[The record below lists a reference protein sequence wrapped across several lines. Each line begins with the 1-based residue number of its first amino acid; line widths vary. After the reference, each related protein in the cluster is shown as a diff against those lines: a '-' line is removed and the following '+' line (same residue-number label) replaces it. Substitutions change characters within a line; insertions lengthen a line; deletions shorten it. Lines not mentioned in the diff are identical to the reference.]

1 MIKKLNFYLINL
13 ELLEFGAS
21 NMADVVDYS
30 ALNADADP
38 ALHVSFLLLPEYTLS
53 AFANAV
59 GILRMANR
67 LRDKTLYTWSLHSLD
82 GEPLIS
88 SSGLEISLDDSLE
101 NTDHA
106 NILMVCG
113 GYSIKKYCDKRLVDG
128 LRKVAKR
135 KIPIGGICTGS
146 YALAFAGLLDGYRC
160 TIHWENIASFREE
173 FPKLDIS
180 SSLFVIDRDRYTC
193 SGGISSIDLM
203 LNLIASI
210 HGHQLVQ
217 QISEQFTC
225 DRVRTEKDAQRAPLK
240 YLIGASQPKLVDA
253 VTLMESN
260 IEEPLT
266 LDEVAAYVGISRR
279 QLERLFNRYLHCA
292 PSRYY
297 LELRLSR
304 ARLLLLQ
311 TPIPVIDVAISCGF
325 STAPHFSKCYSDLY
339 GKPPSS
345 ERRVLR

>member
-1 MIKKLNFYLINL
+1 MSESVESNLI
-13 ELLEFGAS
+13 EMEQET
-21 NMADVVDYS
+21 
-30 ALNADADP
+30 
-38 ALHVSFLLLPEYTLS
+38 ALHVVFLMLPEYTLS
-53 AFANAV
+53 AFSNAI

-67 LRDKTLYTWSLHSLD
+67 LTERQLYTWSIHSVD
-82 GEPLIS
+82 GASVIS
-88 SSGLEISLDDSLE
+88 SAGLELNVDGSIE
-101 NTDHA
+101 QTEQA
-106 NILMVCG
+106 NIFMVCG
-113 GYSIKKYCDKRLVDG
+113 GYSVKKYCTKTLAET
-128 LRKVAKR
+128 LRKIAKR
-135 KIPIGGICTGS
+135 KIPMGGICTGS
-146 YALAFAGLLDGYRC
+146 YALAAAGLLDGYRS
-160 TIHWENIASFREE
+160 TIHWENLASLREE
-173 FPKLDIS
+173 FPKLEIS
-180 SSLFVIDRDRYTC
+180 SSIFVIDRDRYTC

-266 LDEVAAYVGISRR
+266 LDEVSEYVGISRR

-311 TPIPVIDVAISCGF
+311 TSIPVIDVAISCGF

-345 ERRVLR
+345 ERRALT

>member
-1 MIKKLNFYLINL
+1 MFNSSNLNVP
-13 ELLEFGAS
+13 EAET
-21 NMADVVDYS
+21 
-30 ALNADADP
+30 
-38 ALHVSFLLLPEYTLS
+38 ALHVSFLMLPEYTLS
-53 AFANAV
+53 AFSNAI

-67 LRDKTLYTWSLHSLD
+67 LTDRTLYTWSVHSLD
-82 GEPLIS
+82 GQPVIS
-88 SSGLEISLDDSLE
+88 SAGLELTIDGSLADA
-101 NTDHA
+101 TDA

-113 GYSIKKYCDKRLVDG
+113 GYSVKKYCNKLLTDG
-128 LRKVAKR
+128 LRKIAKR
-135 KIPIGGICTGS
+135 KIPIGGIDTGT
-146 YALAFAGLLDGYRC
+146 YALAVAGLLDGYRC
-160 TIHWENIASFREE
+160 TIHWENLSSLREE
-173 FPKLDIS
+173 FPRLEIT

-217 QISEQFTC
+217 EISEQFTC

-240 YLIGASQPKLVDA
+240 YLIGASQPRLVDA

-266 LDEVAAYVGISRR
+266 LDEVADYVGISRR

-311 TPIPVIDVAISCGF
+311 TSIAVIDVAISCGF

-339 GKPPSS
+339 GKPPSA
-345 ERRVLR
+345 ERRALR

>member
-1 MIKKLNFYLINL
+1 MFNSSNLNVP
-13 ELLEFGAS
+13 EAET
-21 NMADVVDYS
+21 
-30 ALNADADP
+30 
-38 ALHVSFLLLPEYTLS
+38 ALHVSFLMLPEYTLS
-53 AFANAV
+53 AFSNAI

-67 LRDKTLYTWSLHSLD
+67 LTDRTLYTWSVHSLD
-82 GEPLIS
+82 GQSVIS
-88 SSGLEISLDDSLE
+88 SAGLELTIDGSLADA
-101 NTDHA
+101 TDA

-113 GYSIKKYCDKRLVDG
+113 GYSVKKYCNKLLTDG
-128 LRKVAKR
+128 LRKIAKR
-135 KIPIGGICTGS
+135 KIPIGGIDTGT
-146 YALAFAGLLDGYRC
+146 YALAVAGLLDGYRC
-160 TIHWENIASFREE
+160 TIHWENLSSLREE
-173 FPKLDIS
+173 FPRLEIT

-217 QISEQFTC
+217 EISEQFTC

-240 YLIGASQPKLVDA
+240 YLIGASQPRLVDA

-266 LDEVAAYVGISRR
+266 LDEVADYVGISRR

-311 TPIPVIDVAISCGF
+311 TSIAVIDVAISCGF

-339 GKPPSS
+339 GKPPSA
-345 ERRVLR
+345 ERRARR

>member
-1 MIKKLNFYLINL
+1 MFNSSNLNVP
-13 ELLEFGAS
+13 EAET
-21 NMADVVDYS
+21 
-30 ALNADADP
+30 
-38 ALHVSFLLLPEYTLS
+38 ALHVSFLMLPEYTLS
-53 AFANAV
+53 AFSNAI

-67 LRDKTLYTWSLHSLD
+67 LTDRALYTWSVHSLD
-82 GEPLIS
+82 GQSVIS
-88 SSGLEISLDDSLE
+88 SAGLELTINGSLADA
-101 NTDHA
+101 TDA

-113 GYSIKKYCDKRLVDG
+113 GYSVKRYCNKLLTDG
-128 LRKVAKR
+128 LRKIAKR
-135 KIPIGGICTGS
+135 KIPIGGIDTGT
-146 YALAFAGLLDGYRC
+146 YALAVAGLLDGYRC
-160 TIHWENIASFREE
+160 TIHWENLSSLREE
-173 FPKLDIS
+173 FPRLEIT

-217 QISEQFTC
+217 EISEQFTC

-240 YLIGASQPKLVDA
+240 YLIGASQPRLVDA

-266 LDEVAAYVGISRR
+266 LDEVADYVGISRR

-311 TPIPVIDVAISCGF
+311 TSIAVIDVAISCGF

-339 GKPPSS
+339 GKPPSA
-345 ERRVLR
+345 ERRALR

>member
-1 MIKKLNFYLINL
+1 MSD
-13 ELLEFGAS
+13 LLESAF
-21 NMADVVDYS
+21 VDAEIETS
-30 ALNADADP
+30 
-38 ALHVSFLLLPEYTLS
+38 LHVGFLLLPEYTLS
-53 AFANAV
+53 AFSNAV
-59 GILRMANR
+59 GMLRMANR
-67 LRDKTLYTWSLHSLD
+67 LTERQLYTWSVHSVD
-82 GEPLIS
+82 GAPVIS
-88 SSGLEISLDDSLE
+88 SAGLELNVDGSIE
-101 NTDHA
+101 QTEQA
-106 NILMVCG
+106 NIFMVCG
-113 GYSIKKYCDKRLVDG
+113 GYSVKKYCTKTLAET
-128 LRKVAKR
+128 LRKIAKR
-135 KIPIGGICTGS
+135 KIPMGGICTGS
-146 YALAFAGLLDGYRC
+146 YALASAGLLDGYRC
-160 TIHWENIASFREE
+160 TIHWENLASLREE
-173 FPKLDIS
+173 FPKLEIS
-180 SSLFVIDRDRYTC
+180 SSIFVIDRDRYTC

-260 IEEPLT
+260 VEEPLT
-266 LDEVAAYVGISRR
+266 LDEVSEYVGISRR

-311 TPIPVIDVAISCGF
+311 TSIPVIDVAISCGF

-345 ERRVLR
+345 ERRALT

>member
-1 MIKKLNFYLINL
+1 MFNSSNLNVP
-13 ELLEFGAS
+13 EAET
-21 NMADVVDYS
+21 
-30 ALNADADP
+30 
-38 ALHVSFLLLPEYTLS
+38 ALHVSFLMLPEYTLS
-53 AFANAV
+53 ASSNAI

-67 LRDKTLYTWSLHSLD
+67 LTDRALYTWSVHSLD
-82 GEPLIS
+82 GQSVIS
-88 SSGLEISLDDSLE
+88 SAGLELTIDGSLADA
-101 NTDHA
+101 TDA

-113 GYSIKKYCDKRLVDG
+113 GYSVKKYCNKLLTDG
-128 LRKVAKR
+128 LRKIAKS
-135 KIPIGGICTGS
+135 KIPIGGIDTGT
-146 YALAFAGLLDGYRC
+146 YALAVAGLLDGYRC
-160 TIHWENIASFREE
+160 TIHWENLSSLREE
-173 FPKLDIS
+173 FPRLEIT

-217 QISEQFTC
+217 EISEQFTC

-240 YLIGASQPKLVDA
+240 YLIGASQPRLVDA

-266 LDEVAAYVGISRR
+266 LDEVADYVGISRR

-311 TPIPVIDVAISCGF
+311 TSIAVIDVAISCGF

-339 GKPPSS
+339 GKPPSA
-345 ERRVLR
+345 ERRALR

>member
-1 MIKKLNFYLINL
+1 MPDDIEAI
-13 ELLEFGAS
+13 EVEA
-21 NMADVVDYS
+21 VT
-30 ALNADADP
+30 
-38 ALHVSFLLLPEYTLS
+38 LHIGFVMLPEYTLS
-53 AFANAV
+53 TFSNAV

-67 LRDKTLYTWSLHSLD
+67 LSGKELYHWSLHSVGGQSVVSSAGLELALD
-82 GEPLIS
+82 G
-88 SSGLEISLDDSLE
+88 GLDAASE
-101 NTDHA
+101 A
-106 NILMVCG
+106 NIMLVCG
-113 GYSIKKYCDKRLVDG
+113 GYSVKSHCDKPLLDG
-128 LRKVAKR
+128 LRKMAKR
-135 KIPIGGICTGS
+135 KIPMGGICTGS
-146 YALAFAGLLDGYRC
+146 YALAAAGLLDGYRC
-160 TIHWENIASFREE
+160 TIHWENLASLREE
-173 FPKLDIS
+173 FPKLEIS

-203 LNLIASI
+203 LNLVASI

-240 YLIGASQPKLVDA
+240 YLIGASQPRLVEA
-253 VTLMESN
+253 VTLMENN

-266 LDEVAAYVGISRR
+266 LDEISNFVGISRR

-297 LELRLSR
+297 LELRLYR

-311 TPIPVIDVAISCGF
+311 TSIPVIDVAISCGF

-339 GKPPSS
+339 SKPPSS
-345 ERRVLR
+345 ERRALI

>member
-1 MIKKLNFYLINL
+1 
-13 ELLEFGAS
+13 
-21 NMADVVDYS
+21 
-30 ALNADADP
+30 
-38 ALHVSFLLLPEYTLS
+38 
-53 AFANAV
+53 
-59 GILRMANR
+59 MANR
-67 LRDKTLYTWSLHSLD
+67 LTERQLYTWSVHSVD
-82 GEPLIS
+82 GASVIS
-88 SSGLEISLDDSLE
+88 SAGLELNVDGSIE
-101 NTDHA
+101 QTEQA

-113 GYSIKKYCDKRLVDG
+113 GYSVKKYCTKTLAET
-128 LRKVAKR
+128 LRKIAKR
-135 KIPIGGICTGS
+135 KIPMGGICTGS
-146 YALAFAGLLDGYRC
+146 YALASAGLLDGYRC
-160 TIHWENIASFREE
+160 TIHWENLASLREE
-173 FPKLDIS
+173 FPKLEIS
-180 SSLFVIDRDRYTC
+180 SSIFVIDRDRYTC

-266 LDEVAAYVGISRR
+266 LDEVSEYVGISRR

-311 TPIPVIDVAISCGF
+311 TSIPVIDVAISCGF

-345 ERRVLR
+345 ERRALT

>member
-1 MIKKLNFYLINL
+1 MFNSSNLNVP
-13 ELLEFGAS
+13 EAET
-21 NMADVVDYS
+21 
-30 ALNADADP
+30 
-38 ALHVSFLLLPEYTLS
+38 ALHVSFLMLPEYTLS
-53 AFANAV
+53 AFSNAI

-67 LRDKTLYTWSLHSLD
+67 LTDRALYTWSVHSLD
-82 GEPLIS
+82 GQSVIS
-88 SSGLEISLDDSLE
+88 SAGLELTIDGSLADA
-101 NTDHA
+101 TDA

-113 GYSIKKYCDKRLVDG
+113 GYSVKKYCNKLLTDG
-128 LRKVAKR
+128 LRKIAKR
-135 KIPIGGICTGS
+135 KIPIGGIDTGT
-146 YALAFAGLLDGYRC
+146 YALAVAGLLDGYRC
-160 TIHWENIASFREE
+160 TIHWENLPSLREE
-173 FPKLDIS
+173 FPRLEIT

-217 QISEQFTC
+217 EISEQFTC

-240 YLIGASQPKLVDA
+240 YLIGASQPRLVDA

-266 LDEVAAYVGISRR
+266 LDEVADYVGISRR

-311 TPIPVIDVAISCGF
+311 TSIAVIDVAISCGF

-339 GKPPSS
+339 GKPPSA
-345 ERRVLR
+345 ERRALR

>member
-1 MIKKLNFYLINL
+1 M
-13 ELLEFGAS
+13 S
-21 NMADVVDYS
+21 NSNEMPVNEADV
-30 ALNADADP
+30 AM
-38 ALHVSFLLLPEYTLS
+38 HVGFLMLPEYTLS
-53 AFANAV
+53 TFSNAV

-67 LRDKTLYTWSLHSLD
+67 LSGRELYTWTVRSLD
-82 GEPLIS
+82 GEPVIS
-88 SSGLEISLDDSLE
+88 SAGLEINLDGSLKDTDDI
-101 NTDHA
+101 
-106 NILMVCG
+106 NILLVCG
-113 GYSIKKYCDKRLVDG
+113 GYSVKKYCDKSLIEN
-128 LRKVAKR
+128 LRMISKK
-135 KIPIGGICTGS
+135 KIPMGGVCTGS
-146 YALAFAGLLDGYRC
+146 YALAAAGLLDGYRC

-173 FPKLDIS
+173 FPKLNIS

-240 YLIGASQPKLVDA
+240 YLIGASQPRLVDA

-266 LDEVAAYVGISRR
+266 LDEVADYVGISRR

-311 TPIPVIDVAISCGF
+311 TSIPVIDVAISCGF

-339 GKPPSS
+339 SKPPSS
-345 ERRVLR
+345 ERRALS

>member
-1 MIKKLNFYLINL
+1 MTGGLKMFHTSDLT
-13 ELLEFGAS
+13 ER
-21 NMADVVDYS
+21 V
-30 ALNADADP
+30 
-38 ALHVSFLLLPEYTLS
+38 
-53 AFANAV
+53 
-59 GILRMANR
+59 
-67 LRDKTLYTWSLHSLD
+67 LYTWSVHSLD
-82 GEPLIS
+82 GQPVVS
-88 SSGLEISLDDSLE
+88 SAGLELTLDGSLADA
-101 NTDHA
+101 TDA
-106 NILMVCG
+106 NILLVCG
-113 GYSIKKYCDKRLVDG
+113 GYSVKKYCNKILTDG
-128 LRKVAKR
+128 LRKIAKK
-135 KIPIGGICTGS
+135 KIPIGGIDTGT
-146 YALAFAGLLDGYRC
+146 YALAVAGLLDGYRC
-160 TIHWENIASFREE
+160 TIHWENLSSLREE
-173 FPKLDIS
+173 FPRLEIT

-217 QISEQFTC
+217 EISEQFSC

-240 YLIGASQPKLVDA
+240 YLIGASQPRLVDA

-266 LDEVAAYVGISRR
+266 LDEVANYVGISRR

-311 TPIPVIDVAISCGF
+311 TSIAVIDVAISCGF

-339 GKPPSS
+339 GKPPSA
-345 ERRVLR
+345 ERRALR

>member
-1 MIKKLNFYLINL
+1 MFNSSDLNVP
-13 ELLEFGAS
+13 EAET
-21 NMADVVDYS
+21 
-30 ALNADADP
+30 
-38 ALHVSFLLLPEYTLS
+38 ALHVSFLMLPEYTLS
-53 AFANAV
+53 AFSNAI

-67 LRDKTLYTWSLHSLD
+67 LTDRALYTWSVHSLD
-82 GEPLIS
+82 GQPVIS
-88 SSGLEISLDDSLE
+88 SAGLELTIDGSLADA
-101 NTDHA
+101 TDA

-113 GYSIKKYCDKRLVDG
+113 GYSVKKYCNKLLTDG
-128 LRKVAKR
+128 LRKIAKR
-135 KIPIGGICTGS
+135 KIPIGGIDTGT
-146 YALAFAGLLDGYRC
+146 YALAVAGLLDGYRC
-160 TIHWENIASFREE
+160 TIHWENLSSLREE
-173 FPKLDIS
+173 FPRLEIT

-217 QISEQFTC
+217 EISEQFTC

-240 YLIGASQPKLVDA
+240 YLIGASQPRLVDA

-266 LDEVAAYVGISRR
+266 LDEVADYVGISRR
-279 QLERLFNRYLHCA
+279 KLERLFNRYLHCA

-311 TPIPVIDVAISCGF
+311 TSIAVIDVAISCGF

-339 GKPPSS
+339 GKPPSA
-345 ERRVLR
+345 ERRALR

>member
-1 MIKKLNFYLINL
+1 MSD
-13 ELLEFGAS
+13 LLEPAF
-21 NMADVVDYS
+21 VDAEIETS
-30 ALNADADP
+30 
-38 ALHVSFLLLPEYTLS
+38 LHVGFLLLPEYTLS
-53 AFANAV
+53 AFSNAI

-67 LRDKTLYTWSLHSLD
+67 LTERELYTWSIHSVD
-82 GEPLIS
+82 GASVIS
-88 SSGLEISLDDSLE
+88 SAGLELNVDGSIE
-101 NTDHA
+101 QTEQA
-106 NILMVCG
+106 NIFMVCG
-113 GYSIKKYCDKRLVDG
+113 GYSVKKYCTKTLAET
-128 LRKVAKR
+128 LRKIAKR
-135 KIPIGGICTGS
+135 KIPMGGICTGS
-146 YALAFAGLLDGYRC
+146 YALASAGLLDGYRC
-160 TIHWENIASFREE
+160 TIHWENLASLREE
-173 FPKLDIS
+173 FPKLEIS
-180 SSLFVIDRDRYTC
+180 SSIFVIDRDRYTC

-266 LDEVAAYVGISRR
+266 LDEVSEYVGISRR

-311 TPIPVIDVAISCGF
+311 TSIPVIDVAISCGF

-345 ERRVLR
+345 ERRALS

>member
-1 MIKKLNFYLINL
+1 MFHTSDLNVP
-13 ELLEFGAS
+13 EAET
-21 NMADVVDYS
+21 
-30 ALNADADP
+30 
-38 ALHVSFLLLPEYTLS
+38 ALHVSFLMLPEYTLS
-53 AFANAV
+53 AFSNAI

-67 LRDKTLYTWSLHSLD
+67 LTERVLYTWSVHSLD
-82 GEPLIS
+82 GQPVVS
-88 SSGLEISLDDSLE
+88 SAGLELTLDGSLADA
-101 NTDHA
+101 TDA
-106 NILMVCG
+106 NILLVCG
-113 GYSIKKYCDKRLVDG
+113 GYSVKKYCNKILTDG
-128 LRKVAKR
+128 LRKIAKK
-135 KIPIGGICTGS
+135 KIPIGGIDTGT
-146 YALAFAGLLDGYRC
+146 YALAVAGLLDGYRC
-160 TIHWENIASFREE
+160 TIHWENLSSLREE
-173 FPKLDIS
+173 FPRLEIT

-217 QISEQFTC
+217 EISEQFTC

-240 YLIGASQPKLVDA
+240 YLIGASQPRLVDA

-266 LDEVAAYVGISRR
+266 LDEVANYVGISRR

-311 TPIPVIDVAISCGF
+311 TSIAVIDVAISCGF

-339 GKPPSS
+339 GKPPSA
-345 ERRVLR
+345 ERRALR

>member
-1 MIKKLNFYLINL
+1 MFNSSNLNVP
-13 ELLEFGAS
+13 EAETT
-21 NMADVVDYS
+21 
-30 ALNADADP
+30 
-38 ALHVSFLLLPEYTLS
+38 LHVSFLMLPEYTLS
-53 AFANAV
+53 AFSNAI

-67 LRDKTLYTWSLHSLD
+67 LTDRALYTWSVHSLD
-82 GEPLIS
+82 GQPVIS
-88 SSGLEISLDDSLE
+88 SAGLELTLDGSLADATE
-101 NTDHA
+101 A

-113 GYSIKKYCDKRLVDG
+113 GYSVKKYCNKLLTDG
-128 LRKVAKR
+128 LRKIAKR
-135 KIPIGGICTGS
+135 KIPIGGIDTGT
-146 YALAFAGLLDGYRC
+146 YALAVAGLLDGYRC
-160 TIHWENIASFREE
+160 TIHWENLSSLREE
-173 FPKLDIS
+173 FPRLEIT

-217 QISEQFTC
+217 EISEQFTC

-240 YLIGASQPKLVDA
+240 YLIGASQPRQVDA

-266 LDEVAAYVGISRR
+266 LDEVADYVGISRR

-311 TPIPVIDVAISCGF
+311 TSIAVIDVAISCGF

-339 GKPPSS
+339 GKPPSA
-345 ERRVLR
+345 ERRALR

>member
-1 MIKKLNFYLINL
+1 MFNSSNLNVP
-13 ELLEFGAS
+13 EAET
-21 NMADVVDYS
+21 
-30 ALNADADP
+30 
-38 ALHVSFLLLPEYTLS
+38 ALHVSFLMLPEYTLS
-53 AFANAV
+53 AFSNAI

-67 LRDKTLYTWSLHSLD
+67 LTDRALYTWSVHSLD
-82 GEPLIS
+82 GQSVIS
-88 SSGLEISLDDSLE
+88 SAGLELTIDGSLADA
-101 NTDHA
+101 TDA

-113 GYSIKKYCDKRLVDG
+113 GYSVKKYCNKLLTDG
-128 LRKVAKR
+128 LRKIAKR
-135 KIPIGGICTGS
+135 KIPIGGIDTGT
-146 YALAFAGLLDGYRC
+146 YALAVAGLLDGYRC
-160 TIHWENIASFREE
+160 TIHWENLSSLREE
-173 FPKLDIS
+173 FPRLEIT

-217 QISEQFTC
+217 EISEQFTC

-240 YLIGASQPKLVDA
+240 YLIGASQPRLVDA

-266 LDEVAAYVGISRR
+266 LDEVADYVGISRR

-311 TPIPVIDVAISCGF
+311 TSIAVIDVAISCGF

-339 GKPPSS
+339 GKPPSA
-345 ERRVLR
+345 ERRALR

>member
-1 MIKKLNFYLINL
+1 M
-13 ELLEFGAS
+13 
-21 NMADVVDYS
+21 
-30 ALNADADP
+30 
-38 ALHVSFLLLPEYTLS
+38 LPEYTLS
-53 AFANAV
+53 AFSNAV

-67 LRDKTLYTWSLHSLD
+67 LTDRELYTWSVCSLD
-82 GEPLIS
+82 GQPLIS
-88 SSGLEISLDDSLE
+88 SAGLELTIDSSLE
-101 NTDHA
+101 DAVDA
-106 NILMVCG
+106 NIMMVCG
-113 GYSIKKYCDKRLVDG
+113 GYRVKKYCDKALTDG
-128 LRKVAKR
+128 LRKVARR
-135 KIPIGGICTGS
+135 KIPIGGIDTGT
-146 YALAFAGLLDGYRC
+146 YALAVAGLLDGYRC
-160 TIHWENIASFREE
+160 TIHWENLSSLREE
-173 FPKLDIS
+173 FPRLEIT

-193 SGGISSIDLM
+193 SVGISSIDLM

-217 QISEQFTC
+217 EISEQFTC

-240 YLIGASQPKLVDA
+240 YLIGASQPRLVDA

-266 LDEVAAYVGISRR
+266 LDEVANYVGISRR

-311 TPIPVIDVAISCGF
+311 TSIAVIDVAISCGL

-339 GKPPSS
+339 GKPPSA
-345 ERRVLR
+345 ERRALR

>member
-1 MIKKLNFYLINL
+1 MFNSSNLNVP
-13 ELLEFGAS
+13 EAET
-21 NMADVVDYS
+21 
-30 ALNADADP
+30 
-38 ALHVSFLLLPEYTLS
+38 ALHVSFLILPEYTLS
-53 AFANAV
+53 AFSNAI

-67 LRDKTLYTWSLHSLD
+67 LTDRALYTWSVHSLD
-82 GEPLIS
+82 GQPVIS
-88 SSGLEISLDDSLE
+88 SAGLELTITGSLADAAD
-101 NTDHA
+101 A

-113 GYSIKKYCDKRLVDG
+113 GYSVKKYCNKLLTDG
-128 LRKVAKR
+128 LRKIAKR
-135 KIPIGGICTGS
+135 KIPIGGIDTGT
-146 YALAFAGLLDGYRC
+146 YALAVAGLLDGYRC
-160 TIHWENIASFREE
+160 TIHWENLSSLREE
-173 FPKLDIS
+173 FPRLEIT

-217 QISEQFTC
+217 EISEQFTC

-240 YLIGASQPKLVDA
+240 YLIGASQPRLVDA

-266 LDEVAAYVGISRR
+266 LDEVADYVGISRR

-311 TPIPVIDVAISCGF
+311 TSIAVIDVAISCGF

-339 GKPPSS
+339 GKPPSA
-345 ERRVLR
+345 ERRALR

>member
-1 MIKKLNFYLINL
+1 MSD
-13 ELLEFGAS
+13 LLEPAF
-21 NMADVVDYS
+21 
-30 ALNADADP
+30 LDAEIETS
-38 ALHVSFLLLPEYTLS
+38 LHVGFLLLPEYTLS
-53 AFANAV
+53 AFSNAV
-59 GILRMANR
+59 GMLRMANR
-67 LRDKTLYTWSLHSLD
+67 LTERQLYTWSVHSVD
-82 GEPLIS
+82 GAPVIS
-88 SSGLEISLDDSLE
+88 SAGLELNVDGSIE
-101 NTDHA
+101 QTEQA
-106 NILMVCG
+106 NIFMVCG
-113 GYSIKKYCDKRLVDG
+113 GYSVKKYCTKTLAET
-128 LRKVAKR
+128 LRKIAKR
-135 KIPIGGICTGS
+135 KIPMGGICTGS
-146 YALAFAGLLDGYRC
+146 YALASAGLLDGYRC
-160 TIHWENIASFREE
+160 TIHWENLASLREE
-173 FPKLDIS
+173 FPKLEIS
-180 SSLFVIDRDRYTC
+180 SSIFVIDRDRYTC

-260 IEEPLT
+260 VEEPLT
-266 LDEVAAYVGISRR
+266 LDEVSEYVGISRR

-311 TPIPVIDVAISCGF
+311 TSIPVIDVAISCGF

-345 ERRVLR
+345 ERRALT

>member
-1 MIKKLNFYLINL
+1 MFHTSDLNVP
-13 ELLEFGAS
+13 EAET
-21 NMADVVDYS
+21 
-30 ALNADADP
+30 
-38 ALHVSFLLLPEYTLS
+38 ALHVSFLMLPEYTLS
-53 AFANAV
+53 AFSNAI

-67 LRDKTLYTWSLHSLD
+67 LTERVLYTWSVHSLD
-82 GEPLIS
+82 GQPVVS
-88 SSGLEISLDDSLE
+88 SAGLELTLDGSLADA
-101 NTDHA
+101 TDA
-106 NILMVCG
+106 NILLVCG
-113 GYSIKKYCDKRLVDG
+113 GYSVKKYCNKILTDG
-128 LRKVAKR
+128 LRKIAKK
-135 KIPIGGICTGS
+135 KIPIGGIDTGT
-146 YALAFAGLLDGYRC
+146 YALAVAGLLDGYRC
-160 TIHWENIASFREE
+160 TIHWENLSSLREE
-173 FPKLDIS
+173 FPRLEIT

-217 QISEQFTC
+217 EISEQFSC

-240 YLIGASQPKLVDA
+240 YLIGASQPRLVDA

-266 LDEVAAYVGISRR
+266 LDEVANYVGISRR

-311 TPIPVIDVAISCGF
+311 TSIAVIDVAISCGF

-339 GKPPSS
+339 GKPPSA
-345 ERRVLR
+345 ERRALR

>member
-1 MIKKLNFYLINL
+1 MFNSSDLNVP
-13 ELLEFGAS
+13 EAET
-21 NMADVVDYS
+21 
-30 ALNADADP
+30 
-38 ALHVSFLLLPEYTLS
+38 ALHVSFLMLPEYTLS
-53 AFANAV
+53 AFSNAI

-67 LRDKTLYTWSLHSLD
+67 LTDSALYTWSVHSLD
-82 GEPLIS
+82 GQPVIS
-88 SSGLEISLDDSLE
+88 SAGLELTIDGSLADA
-101 NTDHA
+101 TDA

-113 GYSIKKYCDKRLVDG
+113 GYSVKKYCNKLLTDG
-128 LRKVAKR
+128 LRKIAKR
-135 KIPIGGICTGS
+135 KIPIGGIDTGT
-146 YALAFAGLLDGYRC
+146 YALAVAGLLDGYRC
-160 TIHWENIASFREE
+160 TIHWENLSSLREE
-173 FPKLDIS
+173 FPRLEIT

-217 QISEQFTC
+217 EISEQFTC

-240 YLIGASQPKLVDA
+240 YLIGASQPRLVDA

-266 LDEVAAYVGISRR
+266 LDEVADYVGISRR

-311 TPIPVIDVAISCGF
+311 TSIAVIDVAISCGF

-339 GKPPSS
+339 GKPPSA
-345 ERRVLR
+345 ERRALR

>member
-1 MIKKLNFYLINL
+1 MFNSSDLKVP
-13 ELLEFGAS
+13 EAET
-21 NMADVVDYS
+21 
-30 ALNADADP
+30 
-38 ALHVSFLLLPEYTLS
+38 ALHVSFLMLPEYTLS
-53 AFANAV
+53 AFSNAI

-67 LRDKTLYTWSLHSLD
+67 LTDRALYTWSVHSLD
-82 GEPLIS
+82 GQPVIS
-88 SSGLEISLDDSLE
+88 SAGLELTIDGSLADA
-101 NTDHA
+101 TDA

-113 GYSIKKYCDKRLVDG
+113 GYSVKKYCNKLLTDG
-128 LRKVAKR
+128 LRKIAKR
-135 KIPIGGICTGS
+135 KIPIGGIDTGT
-146 YALAFAGLLDGYRC
+146 YALAVAGLLDGYRC
-160 TIHWENIASFREE
+160 TIHWENLSSLREE
-173 FPKLDIS
+173 FPRLEIT

-217 QISEQFTC
+217 EISEQFTC

-240 YLIGASQPKLVDA
+240 YLIGASQPRLVDA

-266 LDEVAAYVGISRR
+266 LDEVADYVGISRR

-311 TPIPVIDVAISCGF
+311 TSIAVIDVAISCGF

-339 GKPPSS
+339 GKPPSA
-345 ERRVLR
+345 ERRALR

>member
-1 MIKKLNFYLINL
+1 MFHTSDLNVP
-13 ELLEFGAS
+13 EAET
-21 NMADVVDYS
+21 
-30 ALNADADP
+30 
-38 ALHVSFLLLPEYTLS
+38 ALHVCFLMLPEYTLS
-53 AFANAV
+53 AFSNAV

-67 LRDKTLYTWSLHSLD
+67 LTDRELYTWSVCSLD
-82 GEPLIS
+82 GQPLIS
-88 SSGLEISLDDSLE
+88 SAGLELTIDSSLE
-101 NTDHA
+101 DAVDA
-106 NILMVCG
+106 NIMMVCG
-113 GYSIKKYCDKRLVDG
+113 GYRVKKYCDKALTDG
-128 LRKVAKR
+128 LRKVARR
-135 KIPIGGICTGS
+135 KIPIGGIDTGT
-146 YALAFAGLLDGYRC
+146 YALAVAGLLDGYRC
-160 TIHWENIASFREE
+160 TIHWENLSSLREE
-173 FPKLDIS
+173 FPRLEIT

-217 QISEQFTC
+217 EISEQFTC

-240 YLIGASQPKLVDA
+240 YLIGASQPRLVDA

-266 LDEVAAYVGISRR
+266 LDEVANYVGISRR

-311 TPIPVIDVAISCGF
+311 TSIAVIDVAISCGF

-339 GKPPSS
+339 GKPPSA
-345 ERRVLR
+345 ERRALR

>member
-1 MIKKLNFYLINL
+1 MFNSSNLNVP
-13 ELLEFGAS
+13 EAET
-21 NMADVVDYS
+21 
-30 ALNADADP
+30 
-38 ALHVSFLLLPEYTLS
+38 ALHVSFLMLPEYTLS
-53 AFANAV
+53 AFSNAI

-67 LRDKTLYTWSLHSLD
+67 LTDRTLYTWSVHSLD
-82 GEPLIS
+82 GQSVIS
-88 SSGLEISLDDSLE
+88 SAGLELTIDGSLADA
-101 NTDHA
+101 TDA

-113 GYSIKKYCDKRLVDG
+113 GYSVKKYCNKLLTDG
-128 LRKVAKR
+128 LRKIAKR
-135 KIPIGGICTGS
+135 KIPIGGIDTGT
-146 YALAFAGLLDGYRC
+146 YALAVAGLLDGYRC
-160 TIHWENIASFREE
+160 TIHWENLSSLREE
-173 FPKLDIS
+173 FPRLEIT

-217 QISEQFTC
+217 EISEQFTC

-240 YLIGASQPKLVDA
+240 YLIGASQPRLVDA

-266 LDEVAAYVGISRR
+266 LDEVADYVGISRR

-311 TPIPVIDVAISCGF
+311 TSIAVIDVAISCGF

-339 GKPPSS
+339 GKPPSA
-345 ERRVLR
+345 ERRALR

>member
-1 MIKKLNFYLINL
+1 MFNSSNLNVP
-13 ELLEFGAS
+13 EAET
-21 NMADVVDYS
+21 
-30 ALNADADP
+30 
-38 ALHVSFLLLPEYTLS
+38 ALHVSFLILPEYTLS
-53 AFANAV
+53 AFSNAI

-67 LRDKTLYTWSLHSLD
+67 LTDRALYTWSVHSLD
-82 GEPLIS
+82 GQSVIS
-88 SSGLEISLDDSLE
+88 SAGLELTIDGSLADA
-101 NTDHA
+101 TDA
-106 NILMVCG
+106 NVLMVCG
-113 GYSIKKYCDKRLVDG
+113 GYSVKKYCNKLLTDG
-128 LRKVAKR
+128 LRKIAKR
-135 KIPIGGICTGS
+135 KIPIGGIDTGT
-146 YALAFAGLLDGYRC
+146 YALAVAGLLDGYRC
-160 TIHWENIASFREE
+160 TIHWENLSSLREE
-173 FPKLDIS
+173 FPRLEIT

-217 QISEQFTC
+217 EISEQFTC

-240 YLIGASQPKLVDA
+240 YLIGASQPRLVDA

-266 LDEVAAYVGISRR
+266 LDEVADYVGISRR

-311 TPIPVIDVAISCGF
+311 TSIAVIDVAISCGF

-339 GKPPSS
+339 GKPPSA
-345 ERRVLR
+345 ERRALR

>member
-1 MIKKLNFYLINL
+1 MFNSSNLNVP
-13 ELLEFGAS
+13 EAET
-21 NMADVVDYS
+21 
-30 ALNADADP
+30 
-38 ALHVSFLLLPEYTLS
+38 ALHVSFLILPEYTLS
-53 AFANAV
+53 AFSNAI

-67 LRDKTLYTWSLHSLD
+67 LTDRALYTWSVHSLD
-82 GEPLIS
+82 GQSVIS
-88 SSGLEISLDDSLE
+88 SAGLELTIDGSLADA
-101 NTDHA
+101 TDA

-113 GYSIKKYCDKRLVDG
+113 GYSVKKYCNKLLTDG
-128 LRKVAKR
+128 LRKIAKR
-135 KIPIGGICTGS
+135 KIPIGGIDTGT
-146 YALAFAGLLDGYRC
+146 YALAVAGLLDGYRC
-160 TIHWENIASFREE
+160 TIHWENLSSLREE
-173 FPKLDIS
+173 FPRLEIT

-217 QISEQFTC
+217 EISEQFSC

-240 YLIGASQPKLVDA
+240 YLIGASQPRLVDA

-266 LDEVAAYVGISRR
+266 LDEVADYVGISRR

-311 TPIPVIDVAISCGF
+311 TSIAVIDVAISCGF

-339 GKPPSS
+339 GKPPSA
-345 ERRVLR
+345 ERRALR